1 MILFCGKVLGEKMAI
16 LIKNVAVYTDE
27 GIKKYKYLCIENDK
41 IKYLTDNSELADS
54 FLKENNKSIEIN
66 AENKL
71 IMPGLVNTH
80 THSPMTALRN
90 VGSDLPLHRWL
101 FEEIFPREAK
111 FAPEAIYYGS
121 LLGQI
126 EMIRSGTI
134 EFTDMYPAFDSQAR
148 AVEESGLR
156 ASLSVE
162 LLHNDWSTGKR
173 ITSEAFKDGEEIIKK
188 WRGKAD
194 GRITLLSEIHSVY
207 LYDTA
212 FLKDVVGFSKSN
224 NIGINMH
231 LQETEKEVTDSLNE
245 LGVRPVEFFESIGAF
260 DVPVTAAH
268 CVYMTEEE
276 MQVLKNRNVLA
287 AINLTSNLKL
297 ASGIPDLPKML
308 EIGVNLGFGTDGT
321 ASNNNLNMF
330 EEMHLAGI
338 LYKGLYKDPTLVSP
352 RQVIKAATLGRK
364 IKEGEK
370 ADMIMID
377 MSAPHLH
384 PINDID
390 ALIVYAMQGSDVDTV
405 IVDGKILMQNR
416 EIMHLDE
423 EKIIYEV
430 DNIKFV

>member
-1 MILFCGKVLGEKMAI
+1 MAI
-16 LIKNVAVYTDE
+16 LIKNVSVYTDE
-27 GIKKYKYLCIENDK
+27 GIKKYKFLCIEEDK
-41 IKYLTDNSELADS
+41 VKYLTDDETLVAS
-54 FLKENNKSIEIN
+54 FVQKQKKITEIN

-71 IMPGLVNTH
+71 VMPGFVNTH

-111 FAPEAIYYGS
+111 FTPQAIYYGS

-162 LLHNDWSTGKR
+162 LLHNDWSSGNR
-173 ITSEAFKDGEEIIKK
+173 VTSASFDEGEAIIKK
-188 WRGKAD
+188 WKGKAD

-212 FLKDVVGFSKSN
+212 FLKDVVDFSKSN

-231 LQETEKEVTDSLNE
+231 LQETEKEITDALKE

-268 CVYMTEEE
+268 CVHMTEDE
-276 MQVLKNRNVLA
+276 MQVLKKHNVLA

-308 EIGVNLGFGTDGT
+308 DVGVKVGFGTDGT

-338 LYKGLYKDPTLVSP
+338 LYKGIHKDPTLVSP
-352 RQVIKAATLGRK
+352 KQVIKAATLERK

-370 ADMIMID
+370 ADMIFID

-405 IVDGKILMQNR
+405 IVNGEILMQNKIITR
-416 EIMHLDE
+416 LDE

>member
-1 MILFCGKVLGEKMAI
+1 MAI
-16 LIKNVAVYTDE
+16 LIKNVAVYTYE

-41 IKYLTDNSELADS
+41 VKYLTDDDSLMDS
-54 FLKENNKSIEIN
+54 FVKQQKKIAEIN

-71 IMPGLVNTH
+71 VMPGLVNTH

-111 FAPEAIYYGS
+111 FAPQAIYFGS

-126 EMIRSGTI
+126 EMIRSGTV
-134 EFTDMYPAFDSQAR
+134 EFTDMYPSFDSQAI

-162 LLHNDWSTGKR
+162 LLHNDWSSGNR
-173 ITSEAFKDGEEIIKK
+173 VTSSAFEDGAKIVEN

-212 FLKDVVGFSKSN
+212 FLKDVVDFSKSN

-231 LQETEKEVTDSLNE
+231 LQETEKEVTDALKD

-268 CVYMTEEE
+268 CVHMTEEE
-276 MQVLKNRNVLA
+276 MRVLKKHDVLA

-297 ASGIPDLPKML
+297 ASGIPNLPQML
-308 EIGVNLGFGTDGT
+308 DVGVRVGLGTDGC

-338 LYKGLYKDPTLVSP
+338 LYKGLHKDPTLVSP
-352 RQVIKAATLGRK
+352 KQVIKAATLGRQ
-364 IKEGEK
+364 IKESAK
-370 ADMIMID
+370 ADMIIID

-384 PINDID
+384 PVNDID

-405 IVDGKILMQNR
+405 IVNGEILMQSKVLTR
-416 EIMHLDE
+416 LDE